1 MLRSTR
7 YALKAKQDELDDLK
21 KLAAEFLREF
31 EHPVP
36 DLGYLGHLHEE
47 LSKKVGRS

>member
-1 MLRSTR
+1 MSDATLGA
-7 YALKAKQDELDDLK
+7 YAVSFASEE
-21 KLAAEFLREF
+21 LAAEFLREF

>member
-7 YALKAKQDELDDLK
+7 YALKAKQEELDALK
-21 KLAAEFLREF
+21 KLAAEFLREL

-36 DLGYLGHLHEE
+36 DFSYRGHLHEE